1 MATLQQFRDYH
12 YSASQKVSDNTRTL
26 ALSAI
31 GVVWFFKEQ
40 TDIGYVIPQG
50 LAHSVLCVFLALA
63 CDFSQHVYGAVSWH
77 IRFRIEEGKLAKGEI
92 KEDTN
97 NLMVSSRFNFP
108 AYALFYSKIILII
121 LAYYGLSAFLIEH
134 INWEI

>member
-1 MATLQQFRDYH
+1 MATLQQFREFH
-12 YSASQKVSDNTRTL
+12 YLASQKVSDNTRTL

-31 GVVWFFKEQ
+31 GVVWLFKEQ

-50 LAHSVLCVFLALA
+50 LADSVLCVFLALA

-92 KEDTN
+92 KEDTKD
-97 NLMVSSRFNFP
+97 LMVPAGFNHP
-108 AYALFYSKIILII
+108 AYFLFYSKIVLII
-121 LAYYGLSAFLIEH
+121 FAYYFLSTFLFEH
-134 INWEI
+134 FNWEV